1 MLSGSLKIETSK
13 KRLFITIKFFDQ
25 NKLIVNWQCESLADT
40 LVYINAKENR
50 LTPIRLERLPG
61 PILNV

>member
-1 MLSGSLKIETSK
+1 M
-13 KRLFITIKFFDQ
+13 LFITFKFFDQ

-50 LTPIRLERLPG
+50 LTPIRETTTKCLIWKR
-61 PILNV
+61 